1 MPMVTEFSPSFHVIG
16 TCEGVRYIQAV
27 PKLAHSLHVWGLAS
41 CAEGEA
47 YSASPPDG
55 RVLPLWGL
63 PDLLPTERIFSRR
76 LTAAPEARP
85 FLPCP
90 IDSAT
95 PIPYNDGVMRSA
107 RLSISVIV
115 FLTVPWLV
123 GAPQDCSVQSYYAH
137 GQCPVAF
144 ILSFHVHDNIEQN
157 ELIALAALQKPP
169 RISQVVPTPPL
180 LVGISYLTIQRLML
194 APPSEESLE
203 PQAMWDFG
211 RVAQLEARLRNIDA
225 LIRALLAKLA
235 QDPTP
240 VNQEITLVVSID
252 SLGPF
257 LPAEIETFSS
267 FVLDE
272 RLHLALSRAT
282 ITLRTALG
290 LGSLIG
296 QLEFDPK
303 DLEIS
308 KEKIGLE
315 LALGQASLLGI
326 TTFEHGLGL
335 TSQVYALRARM
346 GNVELV
352 GQAVFTST
360 SQEFTIGV
368 SIAGLALSGSS
379 LITPSGLTQSVFIQ
393 IPIVV
398 SPPKK

>member
-1 MPMVTEFSPSFHVIG
+1 
-16 TCEGVRYIQAV
+16 
-27 PKLAHSLHVWGLAS
+27 
-41 CAEGEA
+41 
-47 YSASPPDG
+47 
-55 RVLPLWGL
+55 
-63 PDLLPTERIFSRR
+63 
-76 LTAAPEARP
+76 
-85 FLPCP
+85 
-90 IDSAT
+90 
-95 PIPYNDGVMRSA
+95 MRSA
-107 RLSISVIV
+107 RLSLSVIV
-115 FLTVPWLV
+115 FLAVPWLV

-137 GQCPVAF
+137 GQCPVDF
-144 ILSFHVHDNIEQN
+144 ILSLHVHDNIEQN
-157 ELIALAALQKPP
+157 ELIALATLQKPP

-194 APPSEESLE
+194 APPSGESLE
-203 PQAMWDFG
+203 QQAMWDFG

-225 LIRALLAKLA
+225 LVRALLTKLA
-235 QDPTP
+235 QDPAQ
-240 VNQEITLVVSID
+240 VNQEMTLVVSVD

-257 LPAEIETFSS
+257 LPAQIETLSS
-267 FVLDE
+267 FALDE

-290 LGSLIG
+290 PGSLMG

-315 LALGQASLLGI
+315 LAVGPASLLGI
-326 TTFEHGLGL
+326 TTFEQGLGL
-335 TSQVYALRARM
+335 TSQAYSLRARV
-346 GNVELV
+346 GEIELV

-379 LITPSGLTQSVFIQ
+379 LITPSGFTQSIFIQ
-393 IPIVV
+393 IPIIA